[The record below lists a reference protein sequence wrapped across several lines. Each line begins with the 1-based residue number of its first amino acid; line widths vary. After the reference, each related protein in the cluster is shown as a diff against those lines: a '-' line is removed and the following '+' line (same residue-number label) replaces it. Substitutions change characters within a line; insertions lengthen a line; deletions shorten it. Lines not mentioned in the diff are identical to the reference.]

1 MEEYMLFYG
10 DKKIEDNICIT
21 NMFNNT
27 RQINLGWTDFDN
39 NNNLKIIEEI
49 INLGT
54 NQIIFLGLEIGWDKL
69 IIKLKQKYNNLKIR
83 IICNTQDS
91 LLYYDYEREN
101 FFKLLE
107 LSKKNIINNIA
118 FLKKGQYEVYNS
130 LGYNCSYLMQNYI
143 LDSNNK
149 QKIKEPNNIID
160 IGIYPLN
167 YTWDKNIF
175 NQLCIGKMIKN
186 CNINYNILDER
197 MKDFLNTMKIQ
208 SKEDKINEITEQ
220 DIIQKVIKNDIN
232 ISCSFTEYFH
242 TIFWT
247 SMEQGV
253 PCIIGNT
260 SDLFDKD
267 NELKNYIVT
276 LAEDNPIENAKK
288 VEECLKN
295 KDKVIQLYKNWKEE
309 YNKKAK
315 ENIQAFIN
323 K

>member
-69 IIKLKQKYNNLKIR
+69 IIKLKQKYNNLKIK

-130 LGYNCSYLMQNYI
+130 LGYNCSY
-143 LDSNNK
+143 
-149 QKIKEPNNIID
+149 
-160 IGIYPLN
+160 
-167 YTWDKNIF
+167 
-175 NQLCIGKMIKN
+175 
-186 CNINYNILDER
+186 
-197 MKDFLNTMKIQ
+197 
-208 SKEDKINEITEQ
+208 
-220 DIIQKVIKNDIN
+220 
-232 ISCSFTEYFH
+232 
-242 TIFWT
+242 
-247 SMEQGV
+247 
-253 PCIIGNT
+253 
-260 SDLFDKD
+260 
-267 NELKNYIVT
+267 
-276 LAEDNPIENAKK
+276 
-288 VEECLKN
+288 
-295 KDKVIQLYKNWKEE
+295 
-309 YNKKAK
+309 
-315 ENIQAFIN
+315 
-323 K
+323 